1 MNSTQKSGWLLLL
14 AFLLGAVTFAYVGS
28 VFVFGRIPPRP
39 FSQIVVG
46 SVGLGGFML
55 LGLTIL
61 LLTRRQ
67 SRAEPEAD
75 ERDKAIMAKAAAI
88 SFAGSWLLLAAVVLI
103 LGITLGQTG
112 TIPVYLLTVILLG
125 VAVATMLIYGVAIL
139 VQYGRAGK
147 GGRS

>member
-1 MNSTQKSGWLLLL
+1 MNSTQKLGWLFLL
-14 AFLLGAVTFAYVGS
+14 AVLLGAVTFAYVGS

-39 FSQIVVG
+39 FSQILVG

-75 ERDKAIMAKAAAI
+75 ERDKAIMAKAATM
-88 SFAGSWLLLAAVVLI
+88 SFVGSWLLLAAVVLI

-112 TIPVYLLTVILLG
+112 TIPVYLLTVILLS
-125 VAVATMLIYGVAIL
+125 VATATMLIYGVAIL
-139 VQYGRAGK
+139 VQYGR
-147 GGRS
+147 GGTDE